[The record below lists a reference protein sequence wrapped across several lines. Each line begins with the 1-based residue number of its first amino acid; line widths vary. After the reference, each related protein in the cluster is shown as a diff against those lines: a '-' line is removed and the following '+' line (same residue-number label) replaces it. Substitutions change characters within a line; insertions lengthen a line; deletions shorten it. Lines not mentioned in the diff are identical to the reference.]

1 MDNKLMPKKGNPVIY
16 IVLLVVIISLMA
28 VLHKCSNQ
36 GSQPNANEVGGD
48 TLRVA
53 IEYSPLACYTYCD
66 TLGGFC

>member
-28 VLHKCSNQ
+28 VRHKCSNQ
-36 GSQPNANEVGGD
+36 GSRSNANEVGGD